1 MSSPRRSSPFSRP
14 RWTEQDAR
22 AALAALEQSGQSVRV
37 FAEGHGLDPQRLY
50 VWRRRLGKAEPITF
64 RELMVR
70 PSLPVAAAE
79 ECGTRFE
86 LVLPSGVVLRVP
98 SRFDVSAL
106 ERLLAVLAEARA
118 C

>member
-1 MSSPRRSSPFSRP
+1 MPSPRRSSPFSRP

-50 VWRRRLGKAEPITF
+50 VWRRRLGKAEPTTF
-64 RELMVR
+64 RELIVR
-70 PSLPVAAAE
+70 PSLPVAAE
-79 ECGTRFE
+79 ECGARFE